1 MTAKHRQAVLGM
13 CVPSE
18 GRPDCDNSAR
28 MLGRVSPHAALG
40 DRGGDDAK
48 DEDFWNKHVLFFPR
62 AFPHALPVIATRP
75 GSSQEAPASLWPDSD

>member
-1 MTAKHRQAVLGM
+1 M

-18 GRPDCDNSAR
+18 GRPDCHNSAR
-28 MLGRVSPHAALG
+28 MSGGVSPHAALG
-40 DRGGDDAK
+40 DRGGGEAK